1 MKIHGTA
8 KGGAIS
14 KKDFGVAFGSPALCV
29 GSGEQCYATG
39 TVEEGNTG
47 IDSAISNMYS
57 SGCSGDC
64 PVNCFVTEATFNC
77 RTTKTGTSNVL
88 YATIYDSAGDLQAT
102 STNGINNNTLSGTGF
117 TEMVFTFDGSYR
129 LQDGDRIALFNTT
142 GSNTNLRQAQESGF
156 TDANPA
162 MEEYQGGSWN
172 GANTSYQIKQCVTWT
187 S

>member
-1 MKIHGTA
+1 MSNFLIN
-8 KGGAIS
+8 S
-14 KKDFGVAFGSPALCV
+14 YSFPVAT
-29 GSGEQCYATG
+29 GEQCYATG

-47 IDSAISNMYS
+47 NGNAIANTYS
-57 SGCSGDC
+57 TGCSGDC
-64 PVNCFVTEATFNC
+64 PVGYFVTQATFNC
-77 RTTKTGTSNVL
+77 RTTTPSTSYVL
-88 YATIYDSAGDLQAT
+88 YATIYDSSGDLQNT

-129 LQDGDRIALFNTT
+129 LQSGDRIAIFSGFN
-142 GSNTNLRQAQESGF
+142 SLRQAQESGF

-187 S
+187 G